1 MKNGEG
7 EAKNLRM
14 NNGEQ
19 GCGNENG
26 GQVVLFPHTAHRLS
40 VHS

>member
-14 NNGEQ
+14 NNGER

-26 GQVVLFPHTAHRLS
+26 GQVVLFSTHRPPLIS
-40 VHS
+40 S